1 MKMLSAC
8 LLLLPFIS
16 CTQVQDIKNDA
27 VIEQKIET
35 LLSSMTLEEKIGQMN
50 QISSYGNI
58 EDMSGLIKKGEVGSI
73 LNEVD
78 PVRVNALQRVAME
91 ESRLGIPLL
100 MARDVIHGFKT
111 IFPIPLGQAASF
123 NPQVAKDGARVAA
136 VEASAVGIRWTFA
149 PMIDVARDP
158 RWGRM
163 AEGCGEDT
171 YLTSVM
177 GVAMV
182 EGFQGDSLNSPT
194 SIAACPKHFVGYGAA
209 EGGRDYNSTFIPERR
224 LRDVYLPPFEAV
236 AKAGAATFMTSF
248 NDNDG
253 APSTGNTFILKDV
266 LRGEWGF
273 DGIVVSD
280 WASVAEMM
288 AHGFAADSKEAAMK
302 AVNAGVDM
310 EMVSYTFVKELPELI
325 KEGKVKKSA
334 IDDAVRNI
342 LRIKFR
348 LGLFDNPYVDE
359 KRIEELYA
367 PSHLEAAKQ
376 AAVESAILLKNE
388 KETLPLQSS
397 VKTVAVVGPM
407 ANAPYDQLG
416 TWIFDG
422 DKTKTVTPLKA
433 IKELVGD
440 KVQVI
445 YEPGLTYSRDK
456 NMAGVAKAAAAA
468 ARADVILAFVG
479 EEAILSGEAHCLAD
493 LNLQGAQSELI
504 AALAKTGKPVVTV
517 VMAGRPLTIGKEV
530 ELSSAVLY
538 SFHPGTM
545 GGPALADLNLQ
556 GAQSELIA
564 ALAKTGKPVVT
575 VVMAG
580 RPLTIG
586 KEVELSSAVLYSF
599 HPGTM
604 GGPALADLLWG
615 KAVPSG
621 KTPVTFPKMVGQIPV
636 YYAHNSSGRPATRN
650 EVLLNDIPLEAG
662 QTSLG
667 CTSFYMDAG
676 FDPLYPFGY
685 GLSYTTFKYDNVKLS
700 SANLKKE
707 DVLTVTFDLEN
718 TGKYEGTEVAQL
730 YVQDK
735 FASVTRPVKELK
747 RFARVTLKPGEKKN
761 VSFELPISELA
772 FWNID
777 MVKTVEAGD
786 FALWVAPDSQ
796 SGEEVFFKVVD

>member
-1 MKMLSAC
+1 MKFFSAC
-8 LLLLPFIS
+8 LFLLPFVS
-16 CTQVQDIKNDA
+16 CTQVATYKGDA
-27 VIEQKIET
+27 ATEKKVEA
-35 LLSSMTLEEKIGQMN
+35 LLSKMTLEEKIGQMN

-73 LNEVD
+73 LNEMD
-78 PVRVNALQRVAME
+78 PVRINALQRVAIE

-100 MARDVIHGFKT
+100 IARDVIHGFKT

-136 VEASAVGIRWTFA
+136 IEASSVGIRWTFA
-149 PMIDVARDP
+149 PMIDIARDP
-158 RWGRM
+158 RWGRI

-177 GVAMV
+177 GAAMV

-224 LRDVYLPPFEAV
+224 LRNVYLPPFEAA

-253 APSTGNTFILKDV
+253 VPSTGNAFILKDV
-266 LRGEWGF
+266 LRDEWGF
-273 DGIVVSD
+273 DGVVVTD
-280 WASVAEMM
+280 WASASEMIS
-288 AHGFAADSKEAAMK
+288 HGFAADSKEVALK
-302 AVNAGVDM
+302 SVNAGVDM
-310 EMVSYTFVKELPELI
+310 EMVSYTFVKELPALI
-325 KEGKVKKSA
+325 KEGKVKEST
-334 IDDAVRNI
+334 IDEAVRNI
-342 LRIKFR
+342 LRIKYR
-348 LGLFDNPYVDE
+348 LGLFDTPYVDE
-359 KRIEELYA
+359 QQTSVMYA

-376 AAVESAILLKNE
+376 AAVESAILLKND
-388 KETLPLQSS
+388 KEVLPLQPS

-407 ANAPYDQLG
+407 ANAPYEQLG

-422 DKTKTVTPLKA
+422 EKARTQTPLNA
-433 IKELVGD
+433 IKEMVGD

-445 YEPGLTYSRDK
+445 YEPGLAYSREK
-456 NMAGVAKAAAAA
+456 NPVSVARAAAAA

-479 EEAILSGEAHCLAD
+479 EESILSGEAHCLAD
-493 LNLQGAQSELI
+493 LDLQGDQGALI
-504 AALAKTGKPVVTV
+504 TALAKTGKPVVTI

-530 ELSSAVLY
+530 EES
-538 SFHPGTM
+538 T
-545 GGPALADLNLQ
+545 
-556 GAQSELIA
+556 
-564 ALAKTGKPVVT
+564 
-575 VVMAG
+575 
-580 RPLTIG
+580 
-586 KEVELSSAVLYSF
+586 AVLYSF

-615 KAVPSG
+615 KVVPSG
-621 KTPVTFPKMVGQIPV
+621 KAPVTFPRMVGQIPV
-636 YYAHNSSGRPATRN
+636 YYAHNNTGRPATRN
-650 EVLLNDIPLEAG
+650 EVLLNDIAVEAG

-676 FDPLYPFGY
+676 FDPLFPFGY
-685 GLSYTTFKYDNVKLS
+685 GLSYTTFKYSNIKLAS
-700 SANLKKE
+700 DVLKKD

-730 YVQDK
+730 YIQDK
-735 FASVTRPVKELK
+735 IGSVTRPVKELK
-747 RFARVTLKPGEKKN
+747 RFTRVTLKPGEKKS
-761 VSFELPISELA
+761 VSFELPVSELA

-777 MVKTVEAGD
+777 MAKVVEPGD
-786 FALWVAPDSQ
+786 FGLWVATDSQ

>member
-1 MKMLSAC
+1 MKIAKIISAC
-8 LLLLPFIS
+8 LLLLPLVS
-16 CTQVQDIKNDA
+16 CTQVQENGDA
-27 VIEQKIET
+27 AIEQKVKS
-35 LLSSMTLEEKIGQMN
+35 LLSKMTLEEKLGQMN

-78 PVRVNALQRVAME
+78 PIRINALQRVAIE

-123 NPQVAKDGARVAA
+123 NPQVAEDGARVAA
-136 VEASAVGIRWTFA
+136 IEAASVGIRWTFA
-149 PMIDVARDP
+149 PMIDIARDP
-158 RWGRM
+158 RWGRI

-171 YLTSVM
+171 YLTTVM

-182 EGFQGDSLNSPT
+182 KGYQGDSLNSPT

-209 EGGRDYNSTFIPERR
+209 EGGKDYSSTFIPERR
-224 LRDVYLPPFEAV
+224 LRDVYLPPFEA
-236 AKAGAATFMTSF
+236 AAAAGAATFMTSF

-253 APSTGNTFILKDV
+253 VPSTGNSFILKDV
-266 LRGEWGF
+266 LRKEWGF
-273 DGIVVSD
+273 DGLVVSD
-280 WASVAEMM
+280 WASTSEMI

-310 EMVSYTFVKELPELI
+310 EMVSYTFVKELPGLI
-325 KEGKVKKSA
+325 KEGKVKEA
-334 IDDAVRNI
+334 TIDEAVRNI
-342 LRIKFR
+342 LRIKYR

-359 KRIEELYA
+359 KKPSVMYA

-376 AAVESAILLKNE
+376 AAVQSAILLKNE
-388 KETLPLQSS
+388 KETLPVQSS
-397 VKTVAVVGPM
+397 VKSVAIVGPM
-407 ANAPYDQLG
+407 AHAPYEQLG
-416 TWIFDG
+416 TWVFDG
-422 DKTKTVTPLKA
+422 DKNHTQTPLTA

-445 YEPGLTYSRDK
+445 YEPGLAFSRDK
-456 NMAGVAKAAAAA
+456 DMSGVAKAASAA

-479 EEAILSGEAHCLAD
+479 EESILSGEAHCLAD
-493 LNLQGAQSELI
+493 LNLQGAQTQLLE
-504 AALAKTGKPVVTV
+504 ALAKTGKPLVTV
-517 VMAGRPLTIGKEV
+517 VMAGRPLTIGKEAD
-530 ELSSAVLY
+530 LSAAVLY

-545 GGPALADLNLQ
+545 GGPA
-556 GAQSELIA
+556 I
-564 ALAKTGKPVVT
+564 
-575 VVMAG
+575 
-580 RPLTIG
+580 
-586 KEVELSSAVLYSF
+586 
-599 HPGTM
+599 
-604 GGPALADLLWG
+604 ADLLWG

-636 YYAHNSSGRPATRN
+636 YYSHNNTGRPATRS
-650 EVLLNDIPLEAG
+650 EVLLGDIAVEAG

-667 CTSFYMDAG
+667 CTSFHMDAG

-685 GLSYTTFKYDNVKLS
+685 GLSYTTFKYGKLKLS
-700 SANLKKE
+700 ADELKRK

-735 FASVTRPVKELK
+735 VASVTRPVKELK
-747 RFARVTLKPGEKKN
+747 RFTRVALKPGERKT

-777 MVKTVEAGD
+777 MVKTVEPGD
-786 FALWVAPDSQ
+786 FGLWVGPDSQ
-796 SGEEVFFKVVD
+796 TGEEVFFKVVD

>member
-1 MKMLSAC
+1 MKVLKIFSAC
-8 LLLLPFIS
+8 LFLLPFAS
-16 CTQVQDIKNDA
+16 CTQVATNKGDA
-27 VIEQKIET
+27 ATEKRVEA
-35 LLSSMTLEEKIGQMN
+35 LLSKMTLEEKIGQMN

-58 EDMSGLIKKGEVGSI
+58 EDMSSLIKKGEVGSI
-73 LNEVD
+73 LNEID
-78 PVRVNALQRVAME
+78 PVRINALQRVAIE

-136 VEASAVGIRWTFA
+136 IEASSVGIRWTFA
-149 PMIDVARDP
+149 PMIDIARDP
-158 RWGRM
+158 RWGRI

-177 GVAMV
+177 GAAMV

-224 LRDVYLPPFEAV
+224 LRNVYLPPFEA
-236 AKAGAATFMTSF
+236 ATKAGAATFMTSF

-253 APSTGNTFILKDV
+253 IPSTGNAFILKDV

-273 DGIVVSD
+273 DGLVVTD
-280 WASVAEMM
+280 WASASEMIS
-288 AHGFAADSKEAAMK
+288 HGFAADSKEVAMK
-302 AVNAGVDM
+302 SVNAGVDM
-310 EMVSYTFVKELPELI
+310 EMVSYTFVKELPALI
-325 KEGKVKKSA
+325 KEGKVKEST
-334 IDDAVRNI
+334 IDEAVRNI
-342 LRIKFR
+342 LRVKYR
-348 LGLFDNPYVDE
+348 LGLFDVPYVDE
-359 KRIEELYA
+359 KQPSVMYD
-367 PSHLEAAKQ
+367 PSHLKVAKQ
-376 AAVESAILLKNE
+376 AAVESAILLKND
-388 KETLPLQSS
+388 KEVLPLQESL
-397 VKTVAVVGPM
+397 KTIAVVGPM
-407 ANAPYDQLG
+407 ANAPYEQLG

-422 DKTKTVTPLKA
+422 EKAHTQTPLNA
-433 IKELVGD
+433 IKEIVGD

-445 YEPGLTYSRDK
+445 YEPGLAYSREK
-456 NMAGVAKAAAAA
+456 NPAGVAKAAAVA

-493 LNLQGAQSELI
+493 LNLQGDQSALI
-504 AALAKTGKPVVTV
+504 TALAKTGKPVVTI
-517 VMAGRPLTIGKEV
+517 VMAGRPLTIGQEV
-530 ELSSAVLY
+530 EES
-538 SFHPGTM
+538 T
-545 GGPALADLNLQ
+545 
-556 GAQSELIA
+556 
-564 ALAKTGKPVVT
+564 
-575 VVMAG
+575 
-580 RPLTIG
+580 
-586 KEVELSSAVLYSF
+586 AVLYSF

-636 YYAHNSSGRPATRN
+636 YYAHNNTGRPATRN
-650 EVLLNDIPLEAG
+650 EVLLDDIAVEAG

-676 FDPLYPFGY
+676 FDPLFPFGY
-685 GLSYTTFKYDNVKLS
+685 GLSYTTFKYSNVKLS
-700 SANLKKE
+700 SASLKKD

-718 TGKYEGTEVAQL
+718 TGKYKGTEVAQL
-730 YVQDK
+730 YIQDK
-735 FASVTRPVKELK
+735 VGSVTRPVKELK
-747 RFARVTLKPGEKKN
+747 RFTRVTLKPGEKKN
-761 VSFELPISELA
+761 VSFELPVSELA

-777 MVKTVEAGD
+777 MVKVVEPGD
-786 FALWVAPDSQ
+786 FGLWVATDSQ